1 MSVIKSANSILVI
14 GILALFLAHC
24 TSVSINGSDSNN
36 TTMPAETTAPV
47 TATPQVSPS
56 ASTKPSATQ
65 SLTYTE
71 FIQEMGELGRM
82 LAVRERETYAG
93 YCIVE
98 PGKREAV
105 IAFTANAEETGQRY
119 LEGQPYEGLVR
130 VATAEYPLALL
141 EANLRDEINRII
153 NLGFN
158 GVGGGVDECQNRIVI
173 SVPSIA
179 EVEAALQT
187 ADSPLPDYVEFL
199 EEIIVEE

>member
-1 MSVIKSANSILVI
+1 
-14 GILALFLAHC
+14 
-24 TSVSINGSDSNN
+24 
-36 TTMPAETTAPV
+36 MPAETTAPV

-105 IAFTANAEETGQRY
+105 IAR
-119 LEGQPYEGLVR
+119 LV
-130 VATAEYPLALL
+130 L
-141 EANLRDEINRII
+141 
-153 NLGFN
+153 F
-158 GVGGGVDECQNRIVI
+158 
-173 SVPSIA
+173 
-179 EVEAALQT
+179 LQST
-187 ADSPLPDYVEFL
+187 
-199 EEIIVEE
+199 